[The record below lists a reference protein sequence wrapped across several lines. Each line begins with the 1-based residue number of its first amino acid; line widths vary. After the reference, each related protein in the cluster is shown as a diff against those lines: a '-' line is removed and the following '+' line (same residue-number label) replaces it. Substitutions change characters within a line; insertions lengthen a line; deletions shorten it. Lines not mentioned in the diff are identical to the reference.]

1 MAPGDIEVFLPA
13 FREDDFRMFGRSS
26 TMPFRLSTQGS
37 GSGENIFLSG
47 ARTANLL
54 TKSLLP
60 PRALSTTLSPWQA
73 RAIITLYLAMLFY
86 WVGDCFRPSHDL
98 EKTPPVAPSKRLSH
112 GRLPL
117 SSKAWEI
124 DDVRT
129 HLRLRGIETR
139 LIKWVCN
146 PTPRAREKSKRVA
159 RGPAA
164 SRIEFDG
171 EVPSSVTVSSS
182 P

>member
-13 FREDDFRMFGRSS
+13 FREGDFRMFGRSS
-26 TMPFRLSTQGS
+26 TMPFKLSTQGS

-98 EKTPPVAPSKRLSH
+98 EKTPPVAPSNRLSH

-124 DDVRT
+124 ATGRPVVR
-129 HLRLRGIETR
+129 EAF
-139 LIKWVCN
+139 K
-146 PTPRAREKSKRVA
+146 RA
-159 RGPAA
+159 
-164 SRIEFDG
+164 
-171 EVPSSVTVSSS
+171 
-182 P
+182 